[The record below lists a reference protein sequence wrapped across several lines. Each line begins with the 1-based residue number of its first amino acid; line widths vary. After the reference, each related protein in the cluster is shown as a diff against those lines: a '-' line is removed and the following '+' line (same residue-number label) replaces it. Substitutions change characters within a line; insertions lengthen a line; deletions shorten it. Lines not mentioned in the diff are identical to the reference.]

1 MKGILITNRYYL
13 DEGMKY
19 LVGRLIQ
26 SAKDRGVTLTH
37 SICPIVKDLK
47 AQIGQADFVIFWDKD
62 VVACK
67 VIENSGIPT
76 FNSSETIRI
85 CDSKALTYLALAGF
99 DCLIPTVFSPVCFPV
114 SNNDDSELIK
124 SVETLGYPLIIKE
137 STGSLGMQ
145 VYLIN
150 NRAELIEKSH
160 ELRHTS
166 HLYQKYVGDE
176 KGTDIRF
183 YVAGN
188 EIAGACKRINTTS
201 YTSNIAMGGRIEKYE
216 ASEQEKRLA
225 LDIASALKMDFGSVD
240 FIREGEKTYF
250 VEANS
255 NAYFK
260 AIESLGV
267 DVAGQYIDSII
278 KTVNDNARKS

>member
-1 MKGILITNRYYL
+1 MKGIIITNRYYL

-19 LVGRLIQ
+19 LLGRLIQ

-37 SICPIVKDLK
+37 SICPLVSEFKLDL
-47 AQIGQADFVIFWDKD
+47 GQADFIIFWDKD

-67 VIENSGIPT
+67 VLENAGYRT

-85 CDSKALTYLALAGF
+85 CDNKTLTYLALAQF
-99 DCLIPTVFSPVCFPV
+99 DCLIPSVSSPVCFPV
-114 SNNDDSELIK
+114 SNNEDDELIS
-124 SVETLGYPLIIKE
+124 SVEKLGYPLIIKE

-145 VYLIN
+145 VYLVN
-150 NRAELIEKSH
+150 NREELLQKSR
-160 ELRHTS
+160 ELKS
-166 HLYQKYVGDE
+166 VPHLYQKFVGDE

-183 YVAGN
+183 YIAGDK
-188 EIAGACKRINTTS
+188 IAGACKRINTTS
-201 YTSNIAMGGRIEKYE
+201 YTSNIASGGRVEKYE
-216 ASEQEKRLA
+216 PTEQEKALA
-225 LDIASALKMDFGSVD
+225 LSIANALNMDFGSVD
-240 FIREGEKTYF
+240 FLKDSGKLYF

-267 DVAGQYIDSII
+267 DIAGQYIDSII
-278 KTVNDNARKS
+278 KAVKYNA

>member
-1 MKGILITNRYYL
+1 MKGILLTNRYYL

-26 SAKDRGVTLTH
+26 SAKDRGVQLTH
-37 SICPIVKDLK
+37 SVCPVVKDLK
-47 AQIGQADFVIFWDKD
+47 SQIGQADFVIFWDKD

-76 FNSSETIRI
+76 FNTSETIRI
-85 CDSKALTYLALAGF
+85 CDSKALTYLALADF

-114 SNNDDSELIK
+114 SDNEDDELI
-124 SVETLGYPLIIKE
+124 SEIETLGYPLIIKE

-145 VYLIN
+145 VYLIE
-150 NRAELIEKSH
+150 NRAQLSEKSH
-160 ELRHTS
+160 ELRHVS

-183 YVAGN
+183 YVAKN
-188 EIAGACKRINTTS
+188 SIAGSCKRINTTS
-201 YTSNIAMGGRIEKYE
+201 YTSNIASGGRVEKYE
-216 ASEQEKRLA
+216 YNEQEKQLVLSIAKA
-225 LDIASALKMDFGSVD
+225 LNMDFGSVD
-240 FIREGEKTYF
+240 FIKDNGKLYF

-278 KTVNDNARKS
+278 KTVKNNARKS

>member
-26 SAKDRGVTLTH
+26 CAKGRGVELTH
-37 SICPIVKDLK
+37 SICPIVSSLSTNLER
-47 AQIGQADFVIFWDKD
+47 ADFVIFWDKD
-62 VVACK
+62 VLACK
-67 VIENSGIPT
+67 VIENMGIPV

-85 CDSKALTYLALAGF
+85 CDSKSLTYLALSGF

-114 SNNDDSELIK
+114 SENKDSELIQK
-124 SVETLGYPLIIKE
+124 VEQFGYPLIIKE
-137 STGSLGMQ
+137 SAGSLGQQ

-150 NRAELIEKSH
+150 NKEELIEKSH
-160 ELRHTS
+160 ALRHVS
-166 HLYQKYVGDE
+166 HVYQKYVGDE

-188 EIAGACKRINTTS
+188 SVAGVCKRINTTS
-201 YTSNIAMGGRIEKYE
+201 FTSNIAMGGRIEKYE
-216 ASEQEKRLA
+216 ATCSEKQLA
-225 LDIASALKMDFGSVD
+225 LDISKALKMDFGSVD
-240 FIREGEKTYF
+240 FIKDNGKLYF

>member
-1 MKGILITNRYYL
+1 MNGIIITNRYYL

-19 LVGRLIQ
+19 LLGRLIQ

-37 SICPIVKDLK
+37 SVCPIVGEFRAEL
-47 AQIGQADFVIFWDKD
+47 GQADFVIFWDKD

-67 VIENSGIPT
+67 TLERQGYRV

-85 CDSKALTYLALAGF
+85 CDNKTLTYLALPYF
-99 DCLIPTVFSPVCFPV
+99 DCLIPSVFSPVCFPV
-114 SNNDDSELIK
+114 SDNFDIDLIHK
-124 SVETLGYPLIIKE
+124 VESFGYPLIIKE

-150 NRAELIEKSH
+150 NRDELIEKSRQLKSVPH
-160 ELRHTS
+160 I
-166 HLYQKYVGDE
+166 YQKYVGDE
-176 KGTDIRF
+176 KGVDIRF
-183 YVAGN
+183 YVAGDK
-188 EIAGACKRINTTS
+188 IAGVCKRINTTS
-201 YTSNIAMGGRIEKYE
+201 FTSNIASGGSVEKYE
-216 ASEQEKRLA
+216 AQKHEERLA
-225 LDIASALKMDFGSVD
+225 LSIAKALNMDFGSVD
-240 FIREGEKTYF
+240 FVKHRGELLF

-267 DVAGQYIDSII
+267 DIAGQYIDSII
-278 KTVNDNARKS
+278 KAVKGNARKS